1 MRNKNMANI
10 KVQDLTIITGSD
22 LFIDSESFL
31 RDLSD
36 LETNIQG
43 GGTPLLRK
51 SPVIVQGT
59 PALIDPKNPFPAD

>member
-1 MRNKNMANI
+1 MANI

-59 PALIDPKNPFPAD
+59 PAPIDPKNPFPAGN